1 MLSLNSQPEQNGTSP
16 AEKWFGHKLR
26 TTFPSLIPFTQSSTT
41 KKHTVTHNLKSNFP
55 EFPPGTTVRIRTDE
69 QNLWYKKGITMSQN
83 NRPQSCNILNERE
96 NISARNR
103 HYLILTTKKFKINN
117 DYDIA
122 IPVSNTST
130 HPNLIKL
137 VHWIQN

>member
-26 TTFPSLIPFTQSSTT
+26 TTFPSLIPFIQSSTT

-83 NRPQSCNILNERE
+83 NRPQSCDILNERE

-103 HYLILTTKKFKINN
+103 RYLILTTEKFKINN
-117 DYDIA
+117 DYNNA

-130 HPNLIKL
+130 HPNLIK
-137 VHWIQN
+137 

>member
-1 MLSLNSQPEQNGTSP
+1 M
-16 AEKWFGHKLR
+16 
-26 TTFPSLIPFTQSSTT
+26 
-41 KKHTVTHNLKSNFP
+41 
-55 EFPPGTTVRIRTDE
+55 RIRTDE
-69 QNLWYKKGITMSQN
+69 QNLSDKKGIIMSQN
-83 NRPQSCNILNERE
+83 NRPQSCDILNERE

-137 VHWIQN
+137 VH